1 VLANFGERYATA
13 RILSLIAGGALA
25 GIALLVGLVGTL
37 LHLLAYAAGGESAS
51 KFWNAEQAL
60 LPFAA
65 AGLLGLLFLWPAVQ
79 RAVARILPIR
89 PGSPVIYLT
98 VVLGL
103 LLVAQQLST
112 QVTAQPPLTYGELL
126 AQDVPL
132 LILAFVGVGIF
143 IRRSPRETID
153 RLALL
158 PPAQKRWWL
167 VSIIGIGV
175 FMTVAFGIEAVAN
188 VVAPSQQKQVTD
200 VTTVL
205 FSHFNNPAAII
216 FLGVLAGVVEETG
229 QHVVGLESAEIGRHL
244 SALRRDGAPIV
255 HRDAGQARATE
266 FQVQVG
272 CVAVLVGDM
281 QEDVLAA
288 HRVWFHT
295 VEFIAHGR
303 RDLEPRCTGA
313 HDRIHLGGPQPAGRG
328 VVGAGGTGV
337 RVGAGQ
343 NFPGVCQSVLGDD
356 LMADAM
362 PADVIEALDAEVRNE
377 LSRTRTAGSVLDGR
391 RDLPVGFE

>member
-1 VLANFGERYATA
+1 MLANFGERFATA

-51 KFWNAEQAL
+51 KFWTAEQAL

-89 PGSPVIYLT
+89 SGSPVIYLT

-216 FLGVLAGVVEETG
+216 FLGVLAGVVEETLFRG
-229 QHVVGLESAEIGRHL
+229 ALLPRFGIVVTAILFAALHIQYAVSFATLEVFVLGLGL
-244 SALRRDGAPIV
+244 GWLRVKSGS
-255 HRDAGQARATE
+255 T
-266 FQVQVG
+266 
-272 CVAVLVGDM
+272 L
-281 QEDVLAA
+281 
-288 HRVWFHT
+288 
-295 VEFIAHGR
+295 
-303 RDLEPRCTGA
+303 
-313 HDRIHLGGPQPAGRG
+313 
-328 VVGAGGTGV
+328 
-337 RVGAGQ
+337 
-343 NFPGVCQSVLGDD
+343 PGVL
-356 LMADAM
+356 
-362 PADVIEALDAEVRNE
+362 
-377 LSRTRTAGSVLDGR
+377 THAGYDIA
-391 RDLPVGFE
+391 VGFLSLIAK

>member
-1 VLANFGERYATA
+1 MLANFGERFATA

-51 KFWNAEQAL
+51 KFWTAEQAL

-89 PGSPVIYLT
+89 SGSPVIYLT

-216 FLGVLAGVVEETG
+216 FLGVLAGVVEETLFRG
-229 QHVVGLESAEIGRHL
+229 ALLPRFGIVVTAILFAALHIQYAVSFATLE
-244 SALRRDGAPIV
+244 V
-255 HRDAGQARATE
+255 
-266 FQVQVG
+266 F
-272 CVAVLVGDM
+272 
-281 QEDVLAA
+281 
-288 HRVWFHT
+288 
-295 VEFIAHGR
+295 
-303 RDLEPRCTGA
+303 
-313 HDRIHLGGPQPAGRG
+313 
-328 VVGAGGTGV
+328 
-337 RVGAGQ
+337 
-343 NFPGVCQSVLGDD
+343 VLG
-356 LMADAM
+356 LGLGWLRVKSGSTLPGM
-362 PADVIEALDAEVRNE
+362 L
-377 LSRTRTAGSVLDGR
+377 THAGYDIA
-391 RDLPVGFE
+391 VGFLSLIAK

>member
-1 VLANFGERYATA
+1 VGVIIALYVLANFGERYATA
-13 RILSLIAGGALA
+13 RILALIAGGALA
-25 GIALLVGLVGTL
+25 GLSLLVGLLGSL
-37 LHLLAYAAGGESAS
+37 LHVLSYAAGGESAS
-51 KFWNAEQAL
+51 KFWNAEQTL

-126 AQDVPL
+126 AQDVPF

-143 IRRSPRETID
+143 IRRSPRETIQ

-158 PPAQKRWWL
+158 PPPQKRWWL

-175 FMTVAFGIEAVAN
+175 FMAVAFGIEALAN

-216 FLGVLAGVVEETG
+216 FLGVLAGVVEETLFRG
-229 QHVVGLESAEIGRHL
+229 ALLPRFGIVVTAILFAALHIQYAISFATLE
-244 SALRRDGAPIV
+244 V
-255 HRDAGQARATE
+255 
-266 FQVQVG
+266 F
-272 CVAVLVGDM
+272 
-281 QEDVLAA
+281 
-288 HRVWFHT
+288 
-295 VEFIAHGR
+295 
-303 RDLEPRCTGA
+303 
-313 HDRIHLGGPQPAGRG
+313 
-328 VVGAGGTGV
+328 
-337 RVGAGQ
+337 
-343 NFPGVCQSVLGDD
+343 VLG
-356 LMADAM
+356 LGLGWLRVKSGSTLPGM
-362 PADVIEALDAEVRNE
+362 L
-377 LSRTRTAGSVLDGR
+377 THAGYDIA
-391 RDLPVGFE
+391 VGFLSLIAK